1 MLRAAL
7 FLRYIMLFG
16 SIGALIGGL
25 VMFWEGA
32 TKLASAVQSFWR
44 PGEIENVAIGF
55 VMAATDAF
63 LFGVVLMIFAG
74 TIAFGF
80 VLSVAPQ
87 QKESIPRWMQV
98 EDVSELKRTM
108 IEVII
113 VFLIVDFASDMAE
126 QDQVTWVAL
135 VKPAAVIFIAGALRL
150 ISNLTPTK
158 KDS

>member
-1 MLRAAL
+1 LLRAAL
-7 FLRYIMLFG
+7 SLRYIMLVG
-16 SIGALIGGL
+16 SFGALIGGL

-32 TKLASAVQSFWR
+32 TKLATAVQTFWS
-44 PGEIENVAIGF
+44 PGEQENAAIGF

-74 TIAFGF
+74 TITFGF

-87 QKESIPRWMQV
+87 QKKSLPLWMRI
-98 EDVSELKRTM
+98 EDVSQLKRIM

-126 QDQVTWVAL
+126 QDQVSWVAL
-135 VKPAAVIFIAGALRL
+135 VKPAAVIFVAGALRL

-158 KDS
+158 TDN